1 MRLLGLCARRG
12 RDSLRQLSTSGHA
25 RPDHLTRTAT
35 EPRRDLIAD
44 ARIVEVREETP
55 TVREIVLDVTTAG
68 FNFQAGNWVDFFI
81 DGVPKVGGYSM
92 CSVLSELPRLRLAVK
107 RSRHPP
113 AAWCHSAAAQPGAL
127 VQVKAGGQFS
137 WSPATE
143 GVGTAHLLLVAGG
156 IGINPLYSILQE
168 ALLTPRATLL
178 PGLQRI
184 SLLYSAANPSE
195 LAFRRHLEQLA
206 TSDER
211 LRLSLRV
218 TKHMPASGE
227 EDWPADVGRFGVPD
241 LQEVLNDVGVPPS
254 EVLAYV
260 CGPPGMTDE
269 FVAAL
274 QGPLKVPAERVRS
287 EKWW

>member
-1 MRLLGLCARRG
+1 MRLFSLCARRG
-12 RDSLRQLSTSGHA
+12 RDTVRQLSTSGHE

-55 TVREIVLDVTTAG
+55 TVREITLDVATAG

-81 DGVPKVGGYSM
+81 DGVSKVGGYSM
-92 CSVLSELPRLRLAVK
+92 CSVPSELPRLRLAVK
-107 RSRHPP
+107 RSKHPP
-113 AAWCHSAAAQPGAL
+113 AAWCHSEAAQPGAV

-137 WSPATE
+137 WSHAVE
-143 GVGTAHLLLVAGG
+143 GVGTSHLLLVAGG

-168 ALLTPRATLL
+168 ALQTSDANAV

-184 SLLYSAANPSE
+184 SLLYSAARPSE

-206 TSDER
+206 ASDER
-211 LRLSLRV
+211 LRLSLHV
-218 TKHMPASGE
+218 TKHTPASGE
-227 EDWPADVGRFGVPD
+227 EWSGCVGRIGVQDIEEILKDAGVP
-241 LQEVLNDVGVPPS
+241 NS

-269 FVAAL
+269 FMAAL